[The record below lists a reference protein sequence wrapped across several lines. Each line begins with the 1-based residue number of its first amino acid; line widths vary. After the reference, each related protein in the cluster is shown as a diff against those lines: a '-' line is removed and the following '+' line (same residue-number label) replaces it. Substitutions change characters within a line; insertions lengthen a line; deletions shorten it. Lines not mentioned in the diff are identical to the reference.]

1 MVNDGK
7 YIDPSQFPTNSNA
20 SKREGKPRAQKV
32 VKGQVIRKKKPLRS
46 RLSEVFVEENV
57 DSVGSYLV
65 MDVLIPAAKNLIA
78 DMVGEGIQ
86 RVLFGEGSS
95 GYSRPHSSS
104 SRGYTSYSSISKPS
118 YSSSGP
124 SSRREVTRHT
134 RATHSFDDIILPTRG
149 EAETVLDRML
159 GRLDQYDLVTVSD
172 FYDFL
177 DVTSQPTDENWG
189 WTELRGLCRI
199 KRVPQGYLIQLPAP
213 SPIE

>member
-1 MVNDGK
+1 MVNFV
-7 YIDPSQFPTNSNA
+7 DPDQFPPNSN
-20 SKREGKPRAQKV
+20 SRKEVTPKKPRAEKV
-32 VKGQVIRKKKPLRS
+32 VKGRVIRKKRSMSS
-46 RLSEVFVEENV
+46 RLKDIFVEENV
-57 DSVGSYLV
+57 DSVGTYLMV
-65 MDVLIPAAKNLIA
+65 DVLIPAAKNLLV
-78 DMVGEGIQ
+78 DMVTEGVQ
-86 RVLFGEGSS
+86 RMTFGDSNKR
-95 GYSRPHSSS
+95 YSRPSSS
-104 SRGYTSYSSISKPS
+104 SNRGYTSYSSMSKPS
-118 YSSSGP
+118 YSAGS
-124 SSRREVTRHT
+124 SSRREVNHHT

-199 KRVPQGYLIQLPAP
+199 KRVSQGYLIQLPAP